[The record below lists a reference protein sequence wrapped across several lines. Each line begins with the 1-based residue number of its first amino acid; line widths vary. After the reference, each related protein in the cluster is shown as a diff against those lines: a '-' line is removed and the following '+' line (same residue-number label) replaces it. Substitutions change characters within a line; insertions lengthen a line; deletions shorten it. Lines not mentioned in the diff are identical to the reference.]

1 MKKIALFGL
10 LLTVFTTM
18 ASAQFRHSVGGGL
31 IFGTGKVPAGAN
43 SSSYDKPSYAGYG
56 VFYYPRVNFTE
67 MGGGSISAGI
77 PLTLGAS
84 GSVNSRTGG
93 NLSVVADLP
102 LTVDYNFGAGSSD
115 EDESNF
121 GGFVG
126 VGFGY
131 TYSNFNETYAIGTAA
146 SDTYTS
152 KGRSYG
158 PLVNGGFKAS
168 FNDRTYFLR
177 VSYKLGLEKEK
188 FNTIGLAVGIDL

>member
-1 MKKIALFGL
+1 MKKIALFSL
-10 LLTVFTTM
+10 SLTVFTVM
-18 ASAQFRHSVGGGL
+18 ASAQFRHSVGGAL
-31 IFGTGKVPAGAN
+31 IFGSGKVPAGADGNN
-43 SSSYDKPSYAGYG
+43 STKPSFAGYG
-56 VFYYPRVNFTE
+56 VFYYPRFSFAE
-67 MGGGSISAGI
+67 MGNGSLSAGI

-102 LTVDYNFGAGSSD
+102 ITVDYNFGNGSSD
-115 EDESNF
+115 DDEGGF

-131 TYSNFNETYAIGTAA
+131 TYSNSSESYSFGGAGTGTYI
-146 SDTYTS
+146 S
-152 KGRSYG
+152 KGTSYG
-158 PLVNGGFKAS
+158 PLVNGGIKAGIG
-168 FNDRTYFLR
+168 DRTYFLR